1 MAEQITAELRDVT
14 GKHRVRRMRA
24 AGKLP
29 AVLYG
34 HGEEVVSLALP
45 ADQLSAALRHGSKLI
60 ELTGAIS
67 QNALLHHLQWDPFGT
82 HVLHVDLMRVDVTE
96 RIETTVAIELRG
108 EAPGVKAGGI
118 VEQLLHEVEIETQVT
133 AIPDKLHVSINH
145 LELDQSLTA
154 ADIEDLPE
162 GAKLITDPE
171 QVIVQCVL
179 PSEEVEVEAADG
191 AAEPEVI
198 GAKDRDE
205 DEDD

>member
-1 MAEQITAELRDVT
+1 MAEQITAELRDQT

-45 ADQLSAALRHGSKLI
+45 ADQVAAALRHGSRLV
-60 ELTGAIS
+60 ELTGAVA
-67 QNALLHHLQWDPFGT
+67 QNALLHDLQWDPYGV

-96 RIETTVAIELRG
+96 RIEVTVAVELRG
-108 EAPGVKAGGI
+108 EAPGLKAGGV

-133 AIPDKLHVSINH
+133 AIPDRLHVSINH
-145 LELDQSLTA
+145 LELEQELTA
-154 ADIEDLPE
+154 GDIEDLPA
-162 GAKLITDPE
+162 GAKLITSAD
-171 QVIVQCVL
+171 QVVVQCVQ
-179 PSEEVEVEAADG
+179 PAEEVEVEAAEG

-198 GAKDRDE
+198 GAKEEEE
-205 DEDD
+205 DED